1 MRIKINGEKF
11 IAISLILLIIYL
23 CLPIS
28 MSFLSSLLI
37 RGIVVISS
45 ASFLVGM
52 ILLNKW
58 KQLMVFAGL
67 FLFAF
72 LFWYKTWITQ
82 LDTLAYVFYCF
93 ASLIFVFGGIAL
105 YSSNNESMLKRLFI
119 FITII
124 YFVTSITTIAGLNV
138 YPLAVRE
145 FARGSTYDT
154 SLDFN
159 LRKNI
164 YRRMNIASWSQIY
177 GMLFAIPTSL
187 FVWKKKKKI
196 FFLALCVSLCLML
209 AFSQITFAV
218 LMAALLIAGILIF
231 RETRVKTIVSSLV
244 VLAILCIILLNL
256 KAILGF
262 FITFSDAVGLDF
274 LSAKLSD
281 MQTLLLYRN
290 AVGDAGARGELYSR
304 SLDTFLKSPIIGL
317 LSGGKGNLYTIGY
330 HSDFFDMLA
339 TFGAVGLVIIISS
352 VLGYFRFLKK
362 INSGFRRDMI
372 LIFLCFILL
381 FILNPVINS
390 PQIFAGVFLYP
401 VLGIRYCLMNGKRN
415 RNRVF
420 KLTTNRNSIK

>member
-1 MRIKINGEKF
+1 
-11 IAISLILLIIYL
+11 
-23 CLPIS
+23 
-28 MSFLSSLLI
+28 
-37 RGIVVISS
+37 
-45 ASFLVGM
+45 
-52 ILLNKW
+52 
-58 KQLMVFAGL
+58 MVFAGL

-231 RETRVKTIVSSLV
+231 RETRVKTI
-244 VLAILCIILLNL
+244 
-256 KAILGF
+256 
-262 FITFSDAVGLDF
+262 
-274 LSAKLSD
+274 
-281 MQTLLLYRN
+281 Y
-290 AVGDAGARGELYSR
+290 Y
-304 SLDTFLKSPIIGL
+304 
-317 LSGGKGNLYTIGY
+317 
-330 HSDFFDMLA
+330 
-339 TFGAVGLVIIISS
+339 
-352 VLGYFRFLKK
+352 
-362 INSGFRRDMI
+362 
-372 LIFLCFILL
+372 
-381 FILNPVINS
+381 
-390 PQIFAGVFLYP
+390 
-401 VLGIRYCLMNGKRN
+401 
-415 RNRVF
+415 
-420 KLTTNRNSIK
+420 